1 MIQQLY
7 AQVEAESLEHAV
19 SDLCRIYEVSRSG
32 YYKWLRRKGT
42 LNSFEQRQNEL
53 DYLVADIHAHEPS
66 LGYRMIA
73 DRLLMETGR
82 SISDLSVYRSM
93 KRLKIQ
99 GYVFRKKRPD
109 QPGNEHEK
117 LPNLL
122 NRDFHAE
129 QPMQKLVTDVTY
141 IKHHGR
147 FYYLACFIDLY
158 NREVVDW
165 ELSDTFDN
173 FLIIRP
179 AQRILEKAKSTGRPV
194 LLLHSDQ
201 GIQYSSAGYTSLL
214 KEYSVV
220 QSMSRAGTPRD
231 NAVMESFFARFKIVL
246 RSHFRYWLRDD
257 LSAVIAQTIYY
268 FNYVRPMRFLGKK
281 PPVPFRLEQ
290 TA

>member
-1 MIQQLY
+1 M
-7 AQVEAESLEHAV
+7 
-19 SDLCRIYEVSRSG
+19 
-32 YYKWLRRKGT
+32 
-42 LNSFEQRQNEL
+42 
-53 DYLVADIHAHEPS
+53 
-66 LGYRMIA
+66 
-73 DRLLMETGR
+73 
-82 SISDLSVYRSM
+82 
-93 KRLKIQ
+93 
-99 GYVFRKKRPD
+99 
-109 QPGNEHEK
+109 
-117 LPNLL
+117 

-129 QPMQKLVTDVTY
+129 QPMKKLVTDITY

-165 ELSDTFDN
+165 ELSNTFDS

-201 GIQYSSAGYTSLL
+201 GVQYSSAGYTSLFE
-214 KEYSVV
+214 EYSVV

-231 NAVMESFFARFKIVL
+231 NAAMESFFARFKIVL

-268 FNYVRPMRFLGKK
+268 FNYLRPMRFLGKK